1 MSKRG
6 FQMSVTADAPSALL
20 EAIETQATA
29 LLIVEPTHQPQGHEL
44 IDTVRQYFPRL
55 ALWQVTDHHGQPQ
68 LAAIHA
74 ALNPAAEPASTST
87 TPSGQADPPP
97 SANPP
102 RLFAEGEPGPIVTK
116 DELAMLIGSTPPSFP
131 PVPPKRA
138 AE

>member
-1 MSKRG
+1 MSRRG
-6 FQMSVTADAPSALL
+6 FQMSVAADAPSALL

-29 LLIVEPTHQPQGHEL
+29 LLVVEPAHQPQGAEL
-44 IDTVRQYFPRL
+44 IDTVRCYFPRL

-68 LAAIHA
+68 LNAIQGDP
-74 ALNPAAEPASTST
+74 LKAAEPAESTKPDNASKPLPT
-87 TPSGQADPPP
+87 
-97 SANPP
+97 NPP

-131 PVPPKRA
+131 PVPPQRA